1 MTPELGNLVWD
12 WAESLARHTDP
23 GYAELG
29 QLTVTYLTDAHRAC
43 AAQLVAWMRDECG
56 FDEVSIDAVGNV
68 VGVYWSDTTLAERV
82 RPSPGRGGSGRGRA
96 RSTTKWPLSAAG
108 GC

>member
-1 MTPELGNLVWD
+1 VTPELGNLVWD

-43 AAQLVAWMRDECG
+43 AAQLVGWMRDECG

-68 VGVYWSDTTLAERV
+68 VG
-82 RPSPGRGGSGRGRA
+82 
-96 RSTTKWPLSAAG
+96 PLSRHRPRRQGA
-108 GC
+108 C